1 MGGDDSW
8 ELGGLC
14 GFNWEGTITNCYATG
29 SVSGGGI
36 SRFLGGLCGRNRE
49 GTIRNSYATGSV
61 SGGDYLGGLCGYNY
75 GGTIENCYWDK
86 DASEI
91 DTSSSGTGL
100 TTAEMQAQSTFTD
113 ADWDYVNEDTNGQM
127 DLWYQ
132 RPGEYPKLFWQTIQG
147 DSSYDGYVGEADM
160 IIMAEQWLQ
169 APPEQTRLEADSNF
183 DEYVDILDFAIFSE
197 NWLIAE

>member
-1 MGGDDSW
+1 MCGYNYNGTIEKCYATGSVSGSDNSRYF
-8 ELGGLC
+8 GGLC
-14 GFNWEGTITNCYATG
+14 GKNSWGTITNCYATG
-29 SVSGGGI
+29 DVSGRY
-36 SRFLGGLCGRNRE
+36 S
-49 GTIRNSYATGSV
+49 
-61 SGGDYLGGLCGYNY
+61 LGGLCGYNY
-75 GGTIENCYWDK
+75 RGTIENCYWDK

-91 DTSSSGTGL
+91 DTSSGGTGL

-113 ADWDYVNEDTNGQM
+113 AGWDYVNEDTNGQM
-127 DLWYQ
+127 DSWYQ
-132 RPGEYPKLFWQTIQG
+132 QAGEYPKLFWQTIQG

-183 DEYVDILDFAIFSE
+183 DEYVDILDFAVFSE